1 MMQCIE
7 KGLKKPVF
15 EVFPPPMKDQHHYKQ
30 LLGTFCII
38 RVAAYSV
45 NRISKAVNSIF
56 NTLYFSL
63 LYFIHILIF
72 YCVMMH
78 LMLHQSERARM
89 YAHRV
94 QSEQLNEME

>member
-1 MMQCIE
+1 MMHCIE
-7 KGLKKPVF
+7 KGLKKPL
-15 EVFPPPMKDQHHYKQ
+15 FPPPMKDWHHYKQ

-45 NRISKAVNSIF
+45 NRISKTVNSIF

-72 YCVMMH
+72 YCEMMH
-78 LMLHQSERARM
+78 LMLHQNERART
-89 YAHRV
+89 YTQRV
-94 QSEQLNEME
+94 KSKLNEME